1 MRKILSL
8 LMAAIISLGM
18 FAEGTATT
26 VYYTAPAA
34 TIGTYTVKLNV
45 HMGCNDGDDW
55 KQYDM
60 VKTDK
65 TYGEDPIYSA
75 SFTDYWNGLCT
86 LQFQL
91 YDGSTWKS
99 QDEVFNGSWFNE
111 SAYNGKMY
119 VHSLGEWVA
128 ADAQPGDALPA
139 PEVILK
145 GSFDSWGA
153 GYKFTPSDDKKTATL
168 TRNITADSYAFKLTV
183 GGAWY
188 GEGTKVT
195 RENCT
200 DIPFAANTGDAILTA
215 DADGDYTFVYT
226 FETKKLSITFPPAP
240 INLTID
246 TVFIDQFD
254 SLSSKYTVISPV
266 ANKVTVNKSGDPAN
280 TLVMRCP
287 ANSTNNKNIVVGDY
301 GRDIVALNELKAD
314 SLIWTVSMRSAYGQ
328 PTNALSGFS
337 SGKRGIATVLLADDD
352 DLTKGNGYALL
363 FGGNSKIQYR
373 LAKYTNGLVDNTK
386 ITDIIGGTV
395 YTENAKDWYTFR
407 VVYVPA
413 TSAWSLYE
421 VKDAEAWVHP
431 DSVKAWTFDGSAV
444 DDTYA
449 ATPLKTFGFF
459 QNYAGGQSFNAYFA
473 NFKCATYTT
482 AEAENPLPVI
492 NYYMIGSFNEWKLET
507 CEPMAGDSIVY
518 QFAAGKTELKVLP
531 QKTGWDNAMGY
542 SKVNAECS
550 SAGISGNDGDN
561 IIFILKEAG
570 EVKIK
575 VVDGKLCITGAFDVP
590 EPQPVVNYY
599 MVGSFNEWK
608 LETCEPMV
616 GDSIVYQ
623 FAAGKTELKVLP
635 QKTGWDNA
643 MGYSKVNA
651 ECSSAGISGNDGDNI
666 IFILKE
672 AGEVKIKVVD
682 GKLCITGAF
691 VVPDP
696 QPTVNYYLVGT
707 MNEWSVE
714 NAIPFVGDS
723 LVINAPA
730 AKYECKI
737 IPSNLAQDWSNAL
750 GFAAVNFECSS
761 EGIFEGENGNIV
773 VEIKED
779 AVIKIKIVDGKLCIT
794 GPFYVPA
801 QPTMAN
807 GFYLIGQK
815 GWDLAALSAELL
827 FAVNPDNNTEYVLNV
842 TLAENDELKVVKVEN
857 DAIKAWYP
865 DGMDNQYKVD
875 AAHAGAKSVYFR
887 ETYNEDW
894 AAFGGYIYIE
904 ANTTTSVVDL
914 VNGTEAVKFIR
925 DGQLYIR
932 ANGNVYTVMGQ
943 IVR

>member
-1 MRKILSL
+1 
-8 LMAAIISLGM
+8 MAAITSIGM

-26 VYYTAPAA
+26 VYYTAGADV
-34 TIGTYTVKLNV
+34 IGTYSVKLNV
-45 HMGCNDGDDW
+45 HMGCNGGDDW

-65 TYGEDPIYSA
+65 KYGEDAIYKA
-75 SFTDYWNGLCT
+75 EFTDYWNGLCA

-99 QDEVFNGSWFNE
+99 QAEVFNGSWLSE

-139 PEVILK
+139 PDVVLK

-188 GEGTKVT
+188 GEEGTKVT
-195 RENCT
+195 RKNCT
-200 DIPFAANTGDAILTA
+200 DIPFTANTGDAILTA

-226 FETKKLSITFPPAP
+226 FETKKLSVTFPPAP
-240 INLTID
+240 
-246 TVFIDQFD
+246 
-254 SLSSKYTVISPV
+254 
-266 ANKVTVNKSGDPAN
+266 
-280 TLVMRCP
+280 
-287 ANSTNNKNIVVGDY
+287 
-301 GRDIVALNELKAD
+301 
-314 SLIWTVSMRSAYGQ
+314 
-328 PTNALSGFS
+328 
-337 SGKRGIATVLLADDD
+337 
-352 DLTKGNGYALL
+352 
-363 FGGNSKIQYR
+363 
-373 LAKYTNGLVDNTK
+373 
-386 ITDIIGGTV
+386 
-395 YTENAKDWYTFR
+395 
-407 VVYVPA
+407 
-413 TSAWSLYE
+413 
-421 VKDAEAWVHP
+421 
-431 DSVKAWTFDGSAV
+431 
-444 DDTYA
+444 
-449 ATPLKTFGFF
+449 
-459 QNYAGGQSFNAYFA
+459 
-473 NFKCATYTT
+473 
-482 AEAENPLPVI
+482 ENPLPVI

-518 QFAAGKTELKVLP
+518 QFAAGMTELKVLP

-561 IIFILKEAG
+561 IIFTLKEAG

-575 VVDGKLCITGAFDVP
+575 VVDGKLCITGAFVVP

-608 LETCEPMV
+608 LETCEPMA

-623 FAAGKTELKVLP
+623 FAAGMTELKVLP

-666 IFILKE
+666 IFTLKE
-672 AGEVKIKVVD
+672 AGEVKIKV
-682 GKLCITGAF
+682 
-691 VVPDP
+691 
-696 QPTVNYYLVGT
+696 
-707 MNEWSVE
+707 
-714 NAIPFVGDS
+714 
-723 LVINAPA
+723 
-730 AKYECKI
+730 
-737 IPSNLAQDWSNAL
+737 
-750 GFAAVNFECSS
+750 
-761 EGIFEGENGNIV
+761 
-773 VEIKED
+773 
-779 AVIKIKIVDGKLCIT
+779 VDGKLCIT

-827 FAVNPDNNTEYVLNV
+827 FAASPDNNTEYVLNV

-904 ANTTTSVVDL
+904 ANTTTGVVDL

-932 ANGNVYTVMGQ
+932 ANGIVYTVMGQ
-943 IVR
+943 IVAKTN

>member
-26 VYYTAPAA
+26 VYYTAGADV
-34 TIGTYTVKLNV
+34 IGTYSVKLNV

-65 TYGEDPIYSA
+65 KYGEDAIYKA
-75 SFTDYWNGLCT
+75 EFTDYWNGLCT

-99 QDEVFNGSWFNE
+99 QDEVFNGSWFSE

-200 DIPFAANTGDAILTA
+200 DIPFTANTGDAILTA

-226 FETKKLSITFPPAP
+226 FETKKLSVTFPPAP

-287 ANSTNNKNIVVGDY
+287 ADKTNNRNIVVGDY

-314 SLIWTVSMRSAYGQ
+314 SLIWTVSMRSAYGK
-328 PTNALSGFS
+328 PTDALSGFS

-363 FGGNSKIQYR
+363 FGGNNKIQYR

-459 QNYAGGQSFNAYFA
+459 QNYAGSQSFNAYFA

-482 AEAENPLPVI
+482 AEAENPQPVI

-531 QKTGWDNAMGY
+531 QKTSWDNAMGY

-561 IIFILKEAG
+561 IIF
-570 EVKIK
+570 
-575 VVDGKLCITGAFDVP
+575 T
-590 EPQPVVNYY
+590 
-599 MVGSFNEWK
+599 
-608 LETCEPMV
+608 
-616 GDSIVYQ
+616 
-623 FAAGKTELKVLP
+623 
-635 QKTGWDNA
+635 
-643 MGYSKVNA
+643 
-651 ECSSAGISGNDGDNI
+651 
-666 IFILKE
+666 LKE

-696 QPTVNYYLVGT
+696 QPTVNYFLVGT
-707 MNEWSVE
+707 MNGWSVE
-714 NAIPFVGDS
+714 NAIPFVEDS

-761 EGIFEGENGNIV
+761 EGILEGENGNIV

-779 AVIKIKIVDGKLCIT
+779 AVIKIKIVEGKLCIT

-827 FAVNPDNNTEYVLNV
+827 FAANPENNTEYVLNV

-904 ANTTTSVVDL
+904 ANTTTGVVDP

>member
-8 LMAAIISLGM
+8 LMAAITSIGM

-26 VYYTAPAA
+26 VYYTAGADV
-34 TIGTYTVKLNV
+34 IGTYSVKLNV
-45 HMGCNDGDDW
+45 HMGCNGGDDW

-65 TYGEDPIYSA
+65 KYGEDAIYKA
-75 SFTDYWNGLCT
+75 EFTDYWNGLCA

-99 QDEVFNGSWFNE
+99 QAEVFNGSWFSE

-128 ADAQPGDALPA
+128 PDAQPGDALPA
-139 PEVILK
+139 PDVVLK

-183 GGAWY
+183 GGVWY
-188 GEGTKVT
+188 GEEGTKVT

-200 DIPFAANTGDAILTA
+200 DIPFTANTGDAILTA

-226 FETKKLSITFPPAP
+226 FETKKLSVTFPPAP
-240 INLTID
+240 
-246 TVFIDQFD
+246 
-254 SLSSKYTVISPV
+254 
-266 ANKVTVNKSGDPAN
+266 
-280 TLVMRCP
+280 
-287 ANSTNNKNIVVGDY
+287 
-301 GRDIVALNELKAD
+301 
-314 SLIWTVSMRSAYGQ
+314 
-328 PTNALSGFS
+328 
-337 SGKRGIATVLLADDD
+337 
-352 DLTKGNGYALL
+352 
-363 FGGNSKIQYR
+363 
-373 LAKYTNGLVDNTK
+373 
-386 ITDIIGGTV
+386 
-395 YTENAKDWYTFR
+395 
-407 VVYVPA
+407 
-413 TSAWSLYE
+413 
-421 VKDAEAWVHP
+421 
-431 DSVKAWTFDGSAV
+431 
-444 DDTYA
+444 
-449 ATPLKTFGFF
+449 
-459 QNYAGGQSFNAYFA
+459 
-473 NFKCATYTT
+473 
-482 AEAENPLPVI
+482 ENPLPVI

-518 QFAAGKTELKVLP
+518 QFAAGMTELKVLP

-561 IIFILKEAG
+561 IIFTLKEAG
-570 EVKIK
+570 DVKIK
-575 VVDGKLCITGAFDVP
+575 V
-590 EPQPVVNYY
+590 
-599 MVGSFNEWK
+599 
-608 LETCEPMV
+608 
-616 GDSIVYQ
+616 
-623 FAAGKTELKVLP
+623 
-635 QKTGWDNA
+635 
-643 MGYSKVNA
+643 
-651 ECSSAGISGNDGDNI
+651 
-666 IFILKE
+666 
-672 AGEVKIKVVD
+672 
-682 GKLCITGAF
+682 
-691 VVPDP
+691 
-696 QPTVNYYLVGT
+696 
-707 MNEWSVE
+707 
-714 NAIPFVGDS
+714 
-723 LVINAPA
+723 
-730 AKYECKI
+730 
-737 IPSNLAQDWSNAL
+737 
-750 GFAAVNFECSS
+750 
-761 EGIFEGENGNIV
+761 
-773 VEIKED
+773 
-779 AVIKIKIVDGKLCIT
+779 VDGKLCIT

-827 FAVNPDNNTEYVLNV
+827 FAASPDNNTEYVLNV

-904 ANTTTSVVDL
+904 ANTTTGVVDL

-932 ANGNVYTVMGQ
+932 ANGIVYTVMGQ
-943 IVR
+943 IVAKTN

>member
-8 LMAAIISLGM
+8 LMAAITSIGM

-26 VYYTAPAA
+26 VYYTAGADV
-34 TIGTYTVKLNV
+34 IGTYSVKLYV
-45 HMGCNDGDDW
+45 HMGCNGGDDW
-55 KQYDM
+55 KLYDM

-65 TYGEDPIYSA
+65 KYGEDAIYKA
-75 SFTDYWNGLCT
+75 EFTDYWNGLCA

-99 QDEVFNGSWFNE
+99 QAEVFNGSWFSE

-128 ADAQPGDALPA
+128 ADAQPGDVLPA
-139 PEVILK
+139 PDVVLN
-145 GSFDSWGA
+145 GSFDGWGA

-188 GEGTKVT
+188 GEEGTKVT

-200 DIPFAANTGDAILTA
+200 DIPFTANTGDAILTA

-226 FETKKLSITFPPAP
+226 FETKKLSVTFPPAP
-240 INLTID
+240 
-246 TVFIDQFD
+246 
-254 SLSSKYTVISPV
+254 
-266 ANKVTVNKSGDPAN
+266 
-280 TLVMRCP
+280 
-287 ANSTNNKNIVVGDY
+287 
-301 GRDIVALNELKAD
+301 
-314 SLIWTVSMRSAYGQ
+314 
-328 PTNALSGFS
+328 
-337 SGKRGIATVLLADDD
+337 
-352 DLTKGNGYALL
+352 
-363 FGGNSKIQYR
+363 
-373 LAKYTNGLVDNTK
+373 
-386 ITDIIGGTV
+386 
-395 YTENAKDWYTFR
+395 
-407 VVYVPA
+407 
-413 TSAWSLYE
+413 
-421 VKDAEAWVHP
+421 
-431 DSVKAWTFDGSAV
+431 
-444 DDTYA
+444 
-449 ATPLKTFGFF
+449 
-459 QNYAGGQSFNAYFA
+459 
-473 NFKCATYTT
+473 
-482 AEAENPLPVI
+482 ENPLPVI

-518 QFAAGKTELKVLP
+518 QFAAGMTELKVLP

-561 IIFILKEAG
+561 IIFTLKEAG

-575 VVDGKLCITGAFDVP
+575 VVDGKLCITGAFVVP
-590 EPQPVVNYY
+590 DPQPVVNYY

-608 LETCEPMV
+608 LETCEPMA

-623 FAAGKTELKVLP
+623 FAAGMTELKVLP

-666 IFILKE
+666 IFTLKE
-672 AGEVKIKVVD
+672 AGDVKIKV
-682 GKLCITGAF
+682 
-691 VVPDP
+691 
-696 QPTVNYYLVGT
+696 
-707 MNEWSVE
+707 
-714 NAIPFVGDS
+714 
-723 LVINAPA
+723 
-730 AKYECKI
+730 
-737 IPSNLAQDWSNAL
+737 
-750 GFAAVNFECSS
+750 
-761 EGIFEGENGNIV
+761 
-773 VEIKED
+773 
-779 AVIKIKIVDGKLCIT
+779 VDGKLCIT

-827 FAVNPDNNTEYVLNV
+827 FTASPDNNTEYVLNV

-875 AAHAGAKSVYFR
+875 AVHAGAKSVYFR

-904 ANTTTSVVDL
+904 ANTTTGVVDL

-932 ANGNVYTVMGQ
+932 ANGIVYTVMGQ

>member
-1 MRKILSL
+1 M
-8 LMAAIISLGM
+8 
-18 FAEGTATT
+18 
-26 VYYTAPAA
+26 
-34 TIGTYTVKLNV
+34 
-45 HMGCNDGDDW
+45 
-55 KQYDM
+55 
-60 VKTDK
+60 
-65 TYGEDPIYSA
+65 
-75 SFTDYWNGLCT
+75 
-86 LQFQL
+86 
-91 YDGSTWKS
+91 
-99 QDEVFNGSWFNE
+99 FNGSWFSE

-139 PEVILK
+139 PDVVLK

-188 GEGTKVT
+188 GEEGTKVT

-200 DIPFAANTGDAILTA
+200 DIPFTANTGDAILTA

-226 FETKKLSITFPPAP
+226 FETKKLSVTFPPAP
-240 INLTID
+240 
-246 TVFIDQFD
+246 
-254 SLSSKYTVISPV
+254 
-266 ANKVTVNKSGDPAN
+266 
-280 TLVMRCP
+280 
-287 ANSTNNKNIVVGDY
+287 
-301 GRDIVALNELKAD
+301 
-314 SLIWTVSMRSAYGQ
+314 
-328 PTNALSGFS
+328 
-337 SGKRGIATVLLADDD
+337 
-352 DLTKGNGYALL
+352 
-363 FGGNSKIQYR
+363 
-373 LAKYTNGLVDNTK
+373 
-386 ITDIIGGTV
+386 
-395 YTENAKDWYTFR
+395 
-407 VVYVPA
+407 
-413 TSAWSLYE
+413 
-421 VKDAEAWVHP
+421 
-431 DSVKAWTFDGSAV
+431 
-444 DDTYA
+444 
-449 ATPLKTFGFF
+449 
-459 QNYAGGQSFNAYFA
+459 
-473 NFKCATYTT
+473 
-482 AEAENPLPVI
+482 ENPLPVI
-492 NYYMIGSFNEWKLET
+492 NYYMVGSFNEWKLET

-518 QFAAGKTELKVLP
+518 QFAAGMTELKVLP

-561 IIFILKEAG
+561 IIFTLKEAG
-570 EVKIK
+570 DVKIK

-608 LETCEPMV
+608 LETCEPMA

-623 FAAGKTELKVLP
+623 FAAGMTELKVLP

-666 IFILKE
+666 IFTLKE
-672 AGEVKIKVVD
+672 AGDVKIKV
-682 GKLCITGAF
+682 
-691 VVPDP
+691 
-696 QPTVNYYLVGT
+696 
-707 MNEWSVE
+707 
-714 NAIPFVGDS
+714 
-723 LVINAPA
+723 
-730 AKYECKI
+730 
-737 IPSNLAQDWSNAL
+737 
-750 GFAAVNFECSS
+750 
-761 EGIFEGENGNIV
+761 
-773 VEIKED
+773 
-779 AVIKIKIVDGKLCIT
+779 VDGKLCIT

-827 FAVNPDNNTEYVLNV
+827 FAASPDNNTEYVLNV

-904 ANTTTSVVDL
+904 ANTTTGVVDL

-932 ANGNVYTVMGQ
+932 ANGIVYTVMGQ

>member
-8 LMAAIISLGM
+8 LMAAITSIGM
-18 FAEGTATT
+18 FAGTATT
-26 VYYTAPAA
+26 VYYTAGADV
-34 TIGTYTVKLNV
+34 IGTYSVKLNV

-65 TYGEDPIYSA
+65 KYGEDAIYKA
-75 SFTDYWNGLCT
+75 EFTDYWDGLCT
-86 LQFQL
+86 MQFQL

-99 QDEVFNGSWFNE
+99 QKVVFDGSWFNA

-139 PEVILK
+139 PEVVLK

-200 DIPFAANTGDAILTA
+200 DIPFTANTGDAILTA

-226 FETKKLSITFPPAP
+226 FETKKLSVTFPPAP
-240 INLTID
+240 
-246 TVFIDQFD
+246 
-254 SLSSKYTVISPV
+254 
-266 ANKVTVNKSGDPAN
+266 
-280 TLVMRCP
+280 
-287 ANSTNNKNIVVGDY
+287 
-301 GRDIVALNELKAD
+301 
-314 SLIWTVSMRSAYGQ
+314 
-328 PTNALSGFS
+328 
-337 SGKRGIATVLLADDD
+337 
-352 DLTKGNGYALL
+352 
-363 FGGNSKIQYR
+363 
-373 LAKYTNGLVDNTK
+373 
-386 ITDIIGGTV
+386 
-395 YTENAKDWYTFR
+395 
-407 VVYVPA
+407 
-413 TSAWSLYE
+413 
-421 VKDAEAWVHP
+421 
-431 DSVKAWTFDGSAV
+431 
-444 DDTYA
+444 
-449 ATPLKTFGFF
+449 
-459 QNYAGGQSFNAYFA
+459 
-473 NFKCATYTT
+473 
-482 AEAENPLPVI
+482 ENPLPVI

-561 IIFILKEAG
+561 IIFTLKEAG

-590 EPQPVVNYY
+590 EPQPV
-599 MVGSFNEWK
+599 
-608 LETCEPMV
+608 
-616 GDSIVYQ
+616 I
-623 FAAGKTELKVLP
+623 
-635 QKTGWDNA
+635 
-643 MGYSKVNA
+643 
-651 ECSSAGISGNDGDNI
+651 
-666 IFILKE
+666 
-672 AGEVKIKVVD
+672 
-682 GKLCITGAF
+682 
-691 VVPDP
+691 
-696 QPTVNYYLVGT
+696 NYYLVGS
-707 MNEWSVE
+707 MNNWSVE
-714 NAIPFVGDS
+714 NAIPLAGDS
-723 LVINAPA
+723 LVANVEAG
-730 AKYECKI
+730 KYECKI
-737 IPSNLAQDWSNAL
+737 IPKDLAQDWSNAL
-750 GFAAVNFECSS
+750 GYAAVNAECSS
-761 EGIFEGENGNIV
+761 EGINEGENGNIV
-773 VEIKED
+773 VELKEKGD
-779 AVIKIKIVDGKLCIT
+779 IKIKVVEGKLCIT

-801 QPTMAN
+801 APTLTN

-815 GWDLAALSAELL
+815 GWDVAALSAELL
-827 FAVNPDNNTEYVLNV
+827 FAVNPDNQNEYQLNV
-842 TLAENDELKVVKVEN
+842 TLAKDEGIKVVKVEN
-857 DAIKAWYP
+857 DVIKAWYP
-865 DGMDNQYKVD
+865 DGEGNEYKVD
-875 AAHAGAKSVYFR
+875 ANHVGAKTIYFQ
-887 ETYNEDW
+887 ETYKEDW

-904 ANTTTSVVDL
+904 ANTTTGVVDL

>member
-8 LMAAIISLGM
+8 LMAAITSIGM

-26 VYYTAPAA
+26 VYYTAGADV
-34 TIGTYTVKLNV
+34 IGTYSVKLNV
-45 HMGCNDGDDW
+45 HMGCNGGDDW

-65 TYGEDPIYSA
+65 KYGENAIYKA
-75 SFTDYWNGLCT
+75 EFTDYWNGLCA

-99 QDEVFNGSWFNE
+99 QAEVFNGSWFSE

-128 ADAQPGDALPA
+128 PDAQPGDALPA
-139 PEVILK
+139 PDVVLK

-183 GGAWY
+183 GGVWY
-188 GEGTKVT
+188 GEEGTKVT

-200 DIPFAANTGDAILTA
+200 DIPFTANTGDAILTA

-226 FETKKLSITFPPAP
+226 FETKKLSVTFPPAP
-240 INLTID
+240 
-246 TVFIDQFD
+246 
-254 SLSSKYTVISPV
+254 
-266 ANKVTVNKSGDPAN
+266 
-280 TLVMRCP
+280 
-287 ANSTNNKNIVVGDY
+287 
-301 GRDIVALNELKAD
+301 
-314 SLIWTVSMRSAYGQ
+314 
-328 PTNALSGFS
+328 
-337 SGKRGIATVLLADDD
+337 
-352 DLTKGNGYALL
+352 
-363 FGGNSKIQYR
+363 
-373 LAKYTNGLVDNTK
+373 
-386 ITDIIGGTV
+386 
-395 YTENAKDWYTFR
+395 
-407 VVYVPA
+407 
-413 TSAWSLYE
+413 
-421 VKDAEAWVHP
+421 
-431 DSVKAWTFDGSAV
+431 
-444 DDTYA
+444 
-449 ATPLKTFGFF
+449 
-459 QNYAGGQSFNAYFA
+459 
-473 NFKCATYTT
+473 
-482 AEAENPLPVI
+482 ENPLPVI

-518 QFAAGKTELKVLP
+518 QFAAGMTELKVLP

-561 IIFILKEAG
+561 IIFTLKEAG
-570 EVKIK
+570 DVKIK
-575 VVDGKLCITGAFDVP
+575 V
-590 EPQPVVNYY
+590 
-599 MVGSFNEWK
+599 
-608 LETCEPMV
+608 
-616 GDSIVYQ
+616 
-623 FAAGKTELKVLP
+623 
-635 QKTGWDNA
+635 
-643 MGYSKVNA
+643 
-651 ECSSAGISGNDGDNI
+651 
-666 IFILKE
+666 
-672 AGEVKIKVVD
+672 
-682 GKLCITGAF
+682 
-691 VVPDP
+691 
-696 QPTVNYYLVGT
+696 
-707 MNEWSVE
+707 
-714 NAIPFVGDS
+714 
-723 LVINAPA
+723 
-730 AKYECKI
+730 
-737 IPSNLAQDWSNAL
+737 
-750 GFAAVNFECSS
+750 
-761 EGIFEGENGNIV
+761 
-773 VEIKED
+773 
-779 AVIKIKIVDGKLCIT
+779 VDGKLCIT

-827 FAVNPDNNTEYVLNV
+827 FAASPDNNTEYVLNV

-904 ANTTTSVVDL
+904 ANTTTGVVDL

-932 ANGNVYTVMGQ
+932 ANGIVYTVMGQ
-943 IVR
+943 IVAKTN

>member
-86 LQFQL
+86 MQFQL

-99 QDEVFNGSWFNE
+99 QKEVFNGSWTGV
-111 SAYNGKMY
+111 SGYNGKLY
-119 VHSLGEWVA
+119 VHELGKWLA
-128 ADAQPGDALPA
+128 ADAQPGDDVPA
-139 PEVILK
+139 PTVVIR
-145 GSFDSWGA
+145 GSFDSWSETGTA
-153 GYKFTPSDDKKTATL
+153 FTPAQDKKTASLTL
-168 TRNITADSYAFKLTV
+168 NLKADTYAFKLIV
-183 GGAWY
+183 DGSY
-188 GEGTKVT
+188 FGEGGTIT

-200 DIPFAANTGDAILTA
+200 DISFAANTGDVTLKA

-226 FETKKLSITFPPAP
+226 YETKKLSITFPPAP
-240 INLTID
+240 IVLTID

-266 ANKVTVNKSGDPAN
+266 AGKVTVNKSGDPAN

-287 ANSTNNKNIVVGDY
+287 ANSTSDRNIVVGDY
-301 GRDIVALNELKAD
+301 GRDIVALKELKAD

-328 PTNALSGFS
+328 PTNALSGFT

-373 LAKYTNGLVDNTK
+373 LAKYTNGLVDNDK
-386 ITDIIGGTV
+386 ITNIIGGTE
-395 YTENAKDWYTFR
+395 YTGNAKDWYTFR

-421 VKDAEAWVHP
+421 VKDAGAWVHP

-482 AEAENPLPVI
+482 AEAENPQPVI
-492 NYYMIGSFNEWKLET
+492 NYYMI
-507 CEPMAGDSIVY
+507 
-518 QFAAGKTELKVLP
+518 
-531 QKTGWDNAMGY
+531 
-542 SKVNAECS
+542 
-550 SAGISGNDGDN
+550 
-561 IIFILKEAG
+561 
-570 EVKIK
+570 
-575 VVDGKLCITGAFDVP
+575 
-590 EPQPVVNYY
+590 
-599 MVGSFNEWK
+599 GSFNEWK

-651 ECSSAGISGNDGDNI
+651 ECSSEGLSGNDGDNV
-666 IFILKE
+666 IFTLKE
-672 AGEVKIKVVD
+672 KGNVKIKVVE
-682 GKLCITGAF
+682 GKLCVTGAF
-691 VVPDP
+691 DVPEP
-696 QPTVNYYLVGT
+696 QPVINYYLVGS
-707 MNEWSVE
+707 MNNWSVE
-714 NAIPFVGDS
+714 NAIPLVGDS
-723 LVINAPA
+723 LVANVEAG
-730 AKYECKI
+730 KYECKI
-737 IPSNLAQDWSNAL
+737 IPKDLAQDWSNAL
-750 GFAAVNFECSS
+750 GYAAVNAECSS
-761 EGIFEGENGNIV
+761 EGINEGENGNIV
-773 VEIKED
+773 VELKEKGD
-779 AVIKIKIVDGKLCIT
+779 IKIKVVEGKLCIT
-794 GPFYVPA
+794 GPFAVPA
-801 QPTMAN
+801 APTLVN

-815 GWDLAALSAELL
+815 GWAVADLSAELL
-827 FAVNPDNNTEYVLNV
+827 FTANPDKENEYQLNV
-842 TLAENDELKVVKVEN
+842 TLKEDEGIKVVKVEN
-857 DAIKAWYP
+857 DVIKTWYP
-865 DGMDNQYKVD
+865 DGEGNEYKVD
-875 AAHAGAKSVYFR
+875 KNHAGAKTIYFQ
-887 ETYNEDW
+887 ELYNEAWKD
-894 AAFGGYIYIE
+894 FGGYIYIE
-904 ANTTTSVVDL
+904 ANPADGISNMTNGMNAQKFIENGQL
-914 VNGTEAVKFIR
+914 FIRVNGTIYSVV
-925 DGQLYIR
+925 GQ
-932 ANGNVYTVMGQ
+932 AK
-943 IVR
+943 

>member
-8 LMAAIISLGM
+8 LMAAITSIGM

-26 VYYTAPAA
+26 VYYTAGADV
-34 TIGTYTVKLNV
+34 IGTYSVKLNV
-45 HMGCNDGDDW
+45 HMGCNGGDDW

-65 TYGEDPIYSA
+65 KYGGDAIYKA
-75 SFTDYWNGLCT
+75 EFTDYRNGLCA

-99 QDEVFNGSWFNE
+99 QAEVFNGSWLSE

-139 PEVILK
+139 PDVVLK

-188 GEGTKVT
+188 GEEGTKVT

-200 DIPFAANTGDAILTA
+200 DIPFTANTGDAILTA

-226 FETKKLSITFPPAP
+226 FETKKLSVTFPPAP
-240 INLTID
+240 
-246 TVFIDQFD
+246 
-254 SLSSKYTVISPV
+254 
-266 ANKVTVNKSGDPAN
+266 
-280 TLVMRCP
+280 
-287 ANSTNNKNIVVGDY
+287 
-301 GRDIVALNELKAD
+301 
-314 SLIWTVSMRSAYGQ
+314 
-328 PTNALSGFS
+328 
-337 SGKRGIATVLLADDD
+337 
-352 DLTKGNGYALL
+352 
-363 FGGNSKIQYR
+363 
-373 LAKYTNGLVDNTK
+373 
-386 ITDIIGGTV
+386 
-395 YTENAKDWYTFR
+395 
-407 VVYVPA
+407 
-413 TSAWSLYE
+413 
-421 VKDAEAWVHP
+421 
-431 DSVKAWTFDGSAV
+431 
-444 DDTYA
+444 
-449 ATPLKTFGFF
+449 
-459 QNYAGGQSFNAYFA
+459 
-473 NFKCATYTT
+473 
-482 AEAENPLPVI
+482 ENPLPVI
-492 NYYMIGSFNEWKLET
+492 NYYMVGSFNEWKLET

-518 QFAAGKTELKVLP
+518 QFAAGMTELKVLP

-561 IIFILKEAG
+561 IIFTLKEAG

-575 VVDGKLCITGAFDVP
+575 VVDGKLCITGAFVVP

-608 LETCEPMV
+608 LETCEPMA

-623 FAAGKTELKVLP
+623 FAAGMTELKVLP

-666 IFILKE
+666 IFTLKE
-672 AGEVKIKVVD
+672 AGDVKIKV
-682 GKLCITGAF
+682 
-691 VVPDP
+691 
-696 QPTVNYYLVGT
+696 
-707 MNEWSVE
+707 
-714 NAIPFVGDS
+714 
-723 LVINAPA
+723 
-730 AKYECKI
+730 
-737 IPSNLAQDWSNAL
+737 
-750 GFAAVNFECSS
+750 
-761 EGIFEGENGNIV
+761 
-773 VEIKED
+773 
-779 AVIKIKIVDGKLCIT
+779 VDGKLCIT

-827 FAVNPDNNTEYVLNV
+827 FAASPDNNTEYVLNV

-904 ANTTTSVVDL
+904 ANTTTGVVDM

-932 ANGNVYTVMGQ
+932 ANGIVYTVMGQ
-943 IVR
+943 IVAKTN